1 MAASKLSRQETE
13 NRTKIDLKNMI
24 GVGHGDLPE
33 EDQRWIKVEMRR
45 ELEEVEATKM
55 CDKLACYQRTRSDI
69 VQMVDT
75 VKATV
80 SKLNSSSFIP
90 EDLVHLVDVSVTS
103 KYDVDLAQLMHALA
117 EDMWHTLDSYKHDLD
132 NGLSRQ
138 IRSVVKEIIGN
149 TQGKRVTDVSS
160 TFVPSMTSPH
170 GVNGAATGGASPS
183 QAAGLNIQ

>member
-1 MAASKLSRQETE
+1 
-13 NRTKIDLKNMI
+13 
-24 GVGHGDLPE
+24 
-33 EDQRWIKVEMRR
+33 MRR

-117 EDMWHTLDSYKHDLD
+117 EDM
-132 NGLSRQ
+132 
-138 IRSVVKEIIGN
+138 
-149 TQGKRVTDVSS
+149 
-160 TFVPSMTSPH
+160 
-170 GVNGAATGGASPS
+170 
-183 QAAGLNIQ
+183 